1 MQAFVHNLRK
11 MGFEPDEW
19 RDRHSRPLLL
29 AAAQWNYIRLV
40 KWLVGQ
46 GCPLKPDA
54 QGLNVLDTVQRNGFE
69 ELAEWVQAR
78 LDEALAKEEGVED
91 WADEDA
97 SRP

>member
-11 MGFEPDEW
+11 MGFEPDDW

-29 AAAQWNYIRLV
+29 AAAQWNYVRLF

-46 GCPLKPDA
+46 GCSLKPDA
-54 QGLNVLDTVQRNGFE
+54 LGLKILDTVQRNGFE
-69 ELAEWVQAR
+69 ELAQWVEAR
-78 LDEALAKEEGVED
+78 LEEALAQGEGAEQ

-97 SRP
+97 TLP